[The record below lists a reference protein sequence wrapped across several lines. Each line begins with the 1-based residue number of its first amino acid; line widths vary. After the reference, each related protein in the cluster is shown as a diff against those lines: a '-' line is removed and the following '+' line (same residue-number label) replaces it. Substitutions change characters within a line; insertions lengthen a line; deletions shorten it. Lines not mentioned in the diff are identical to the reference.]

1 MLMPALG
8 ALPPPLKAALWMGG
22 TVLSFAL
29 MGVCGRELSGE
40 LNTFQILFWRSLVGG
55 VAILP
60 LLFHQGWGHVRTTR
74 LGAQIIRNLFNFA
87 GQYGWFY
94 AVGVISLAEVF
105 ALEFTTP
112 IWTALLAF
120 LFLKE
125 SLTVSRL
132 AAIALGFAGILLI
145 TRPGVEAIH
154 PAAFAVLGAAVAYA
168 VSYTMVKS
176 LTATD
181 SPLTILFYMTV
192 VHLPIAFVFSL
203 DGWIWPGSTTW
214 PWIAMVGLSGLSAHY
229 CMARAFQQADAMLV
243 VPLDFLRLPLI
254 AAVGFLFYNEALN
267 PWVLSGAA
275 LVLAA
280 NFLNIRYAHRSEIG
294 RRQ

>member
-1 MLMPALG
+1 MFALG
-8 ALPPPLKAALWMGG
+8 RLPPPVQAALWMGG

-29 MGVCGRELSGE
+29 MGVCGRELSAE
-40 LNTFQILFWRSLVGG
+40 LNTFQTLFWRSLSGG

-60 LLFHQGWGHVRTTR
+60 LLFYQGWGHVRTQR
-74 LGAQIIRNLFNFA
+74 PAAQITRNLFNFL

-94 AVGVISLAEVF
+94 AIGVISLAEVF

-125 SLTVSRL
+125 RLTVPRV

-154 PAAFAVLGAAVAYA
+154 PAAFAVLGAAIAYA

-176 LTATD
+176 LTATE
-181 SPLTILFYMTV
+181 SPLTILVYMTV
-192 VHLPIAFVFSL
+192 VQLPISLAFSV
-203 DGWIWPGSTTW
+203 DGWVWPSAAAW
-214 PWIAMVGLSGLSAHY
+214 PWIVVVGLSGLTAHY
-229 CMARAFQQADAMLV
+229 CMARAFYCMARAFQLADAMLV

-254 AAVGFLFYNEALN
+254 AAVGFVYYGEALN
-267 PWVLSGAA
+267 PWVLGGAA
-275 LVLAA
+275 LVFAA
-280 NFLNIRYAHRSEIG
+280 NFLNIRYAR
-294 RRQ
+294 

>member
-1 MLMPALG
+1 MSALG
-8 ALPPPLKAALWMGG
+8 RLPPPVQAALWMGG

-29 MGVCGRELSGE
+29 MGVCGRELSTE
-40 LNTFQILFWRSLVGG
+40 LNTFQTLFWRSLSGG

-60 LLFHQGWGHVRTTR
+60 LLFHQGWGHVRTQR
-74 LGAQIIRNLFNFA
+74 PAAQITRNLFNFL

-94 AVGVISLAEVF
+94 AIGVISLAEVF

-125 SLTVSRL
+125 RLTVPRV

-154 PAAFAVLGAAVAYA
+154 PAAFAVLGAAIAYA

-176 LTATD
+176 LTATE
-181 SPLTILFYMTV
+181 SPLTILVYMTV
-192 VHLPIAFVFSL
+192 VQLPISLAFSV
-203 DGWIWPGSTTW
+203 DGWVWPSAAAW
-214 PWIAMVGLSGLSAHY
+214 PWIVVVGLSGLTAHY

-254 AAVGFLFYNEALN
+254 AAVGFFYYGEALN
-267 PWVLSGAA
+267 PWVLGGAA
-275 LVLAA
+275 LVFAA
-280 NFLNIRYAHRSEIG
+280 NFLNIRYAR
-294 RRQ
+294 

>member
-1 MLMPALG
+1 MSALG
-8 ALPPPLKAALWMGG
+8 RLPPPVQAALWMGG

-29 MGVCGRELSGE
+29 MGVCGRELSTE
-40 LNTFQILFWRSLVGG
+40 LNTFQTLFWRSLSGG

-60 LLFHQGWGHVRTTR
+60 LLFHQGWGHVRTQR
-74 LGAQIIRNLFNFA
+74 PAAQITRNLFNFL

-94 AVGVISLAEVF
+94 AIGVISLAEVF

-125 SLTVSRL
+125 RLTVPRV

-145 TRPGVEAIH
+145 TRPGVEAIP
-154 PAAFAVLGAAVAYA
+154 PAAFAVLGAAIAYA

-176 LTATD
+176 LTATE
-181 SPLTILFYMTV
+181 SPLTILVYMTV
-192 VHLPIAFVFSL
+192 VQLPISLAFSV
-203 DGWIWPGSTTW
+203 DGWVWPSVAAW
-214 PWIAMVGLSGLSAHY
+214 PWIVVVGLSGLTAHY

-254 AAVGFLFYNEALN
+254 AAVGFFYYGEALN
-267 PWVLSGAA
+267 PWVLGGAA
-275 LVLAA
+275 LVFAA
-280 NFLNIRYAHRSEIG
+280 NFLNIRYAR
-294 RRQ
+294 

>member
-1 MLMPALG
+1 MLSETLG
-8 ALPPPLKAALWMGG
+8 ALPPPVKAALWMGG

-29 MGVCGRELSGE
+29 MGVCGRELSAE
-40 LNTFQILFWRSLVGG
+40 LNTFQTLFWRSLSGG

-60 LLFHQGWGHVRTTR
+60 MLFFQGWGHVRTKR
-74 LGAQIIRNLFNFA
+74 PGAQIWRNLFNFA

-125 SLTVSRL
+125 RLTVPRV
-132 AAIALGFAGILLI
+132 AAIVLGFVGILLI
-145 TRPGVEAIH
+145 TRPGVEVIH
-154 PAAFAVLGAAVAYA
+154 PAAFAVLGAAIAYA
-168 VSYTMVKS
+168 VTYTMVKS
-176 LTATD
+176 LTATE
-181 SPLTILFYMTV
+181 SPLTILVYMTV
-192 VHLPIAFVFSL
+192 VQLPLSLAFSV
-203 DGWIWPGSTTW
+203 DGWIWPSSTMW
-214 PWIAMVGLSGLSAHY
+214 PWIIAVGLSGLCAHY

-254 AAVGFLFYNEALN
+254 AAVGFFYYGEALN
-267 PWVLSGAA
+267 PWVLGGAA
-275 LVLAA
+275 LVFAA
-280 NFLNIRYAHRSEIG
+280 NFLNIRYAR
-294 RRQ
+294 

>member
-1 MLMPALG
+1 MLSDTLG
-8 ALPPPLKAALWMGG
+8 ALPPPIKAALWMGG

-29 MGVCGRELSGE
+29 MGVCGRELSAE
-40 LNTFQILFWRSLVGG
+40 LNTFQTLFWRSLSGG

-60 LLFHQGWGHVRTTR
+60 MLFFQGWGHVRTER
-74 LGAQIIRNLFNFA
+74 PGAQITRNLFNFL

-94 AVGVISLAEVF
+94 AIGVISLAEVF

-125 SLTVSRL
+125 RLTVPRV
-132 AAIALGFAGILLI
+132 AAIVLGFVGILLI
-145 TRPGVEAIH
+145 TRPGVEVIH
-154 PAAFAVLGAAVAYA
+154 PAAFAVLGAAIAYA

-176 LTATD
+176 LTKTE
-181 SPLTILFYMTV
+181 SPLTILVYMTV
-192 VHLPIAFVFSL
+192 VQLPISLAFSV
-203 DGWIWPGSTTW
+203 DGWVWPSAPAC
-214 PWIAMVGLSGLSAHY
+214 PWIVVVGLSGLTAHY

-254 AAVGFLFYNEALN
+254 SAVGFVYYGEALN
-267 PWVLSGAA
+267 PWVLGGAA
-275 LVLAA
+275 LVFAA
-280 NFLNIRYAHRSEIG
+280 NFLNIRYAR
-294 RRQ
+294 

>member
-1 MLMPALG
+1 MPAIG
-8 ALPPPLKAALWMGG
+8 RLPPPWKAALWMGG
-22 TVLSFAL
+22 TVISFAL
-29 MGVCGRELSGE
+29 MGVCGRELSAE
-40 LNTFQILFWRSLVGG
+40 LTTFQTLFWRSLAGG

-60 LLFHQGWGHVRTTR
+60 LLFHQGWGHVLTQRP
-74 LGAQIIRNLFNFA
+74 GAQIIRNLFNFA

-94 AVGVISLAEVF
+94 AIGVISLAEVF

-125 SLTVSRL
+125 RLTVPRM

-145 TRPGVEAIH
+145 TRPGAEAIH
-154 PAAFAVLGAAVAYA
+154 PAAFAVLGAAIAYA

-181 SPLTILFYMTV
+181 SPLTILVYMTV
-192 VHLPIAFVFSL
+192 VQLPIALAFSV
-203 DGWIWPGSTTW
+203 DGWVWPSSTAW
-214 PWIAMVGLSGLSAHY
+214 PWIALVGLTGLLAHY
-229 CMARAFQQADAMLV
+229 CMARALKLADTMLV

-254 AAVGFLFYNEALN
+254 AAVGFVFYEEALN
-267 PWVLSGAA
+267 PWVLGGAV
-275 LVLAA
+275 LVFAA
-280 NFLNIRYAHRSEIG
+280 NFLNIRFAR
-294 RRQ
+294 